1 MNVYTYFDSS
11 EHADSNQPMLLRLW
25 VRSWS
30 ARGWSPRILTVRNAE
45 RHPSFSKL
53 KHDHREMPRL
63 AQETAKVKWLCP
75 MSTMNF
81 GMTPGQYRRLGLPK
95 VRHFL
100 DNLDPDPHIH
110 PLVDFPNVHDADVI
124 EHCGRPL

>member
-25 VRSWS
+25 ARSWS
-30 ARGWSPRILTVRNAE
+30 ARGWRPRILTVRNAE

-53 KHDHREMPRL
+53 RHDHRELPRL
-63 AQETAKVKWLCP
+63 AQEIAKVKWLCP
-75 MSTMNF
+75 MTTMNF
-81 GMTPGQYRRLGLPK
+81 GLSPARYKRHGMPLL
-95 VRHFL
+95 RHF
-100 DNLDPDPHIH
+100 HEVGWEGA